1 MNDKT
6 KTKKVRIL
14 DSNKHNFHTMKNSN
28 LSLGIKRLPYSRMLK
43 SEMADFVEKTIGI
56 FEAHD
61 PESVMVNPMFNLLLA
76 KTSDIK
82 LLRLSFGIDTERLR
96 ENKLKAEM
104 MLQISAFKLKVRM
117 LTRSNLALDLHVI
130 QNAINSHLRLL
141 NKCRNDKELSQKI
154 AGFHDMMLNNLDLQ
168 AAITEFDLNAEVQNI
183 VVAYSNLIEASQ
195 KRVRLLSKR
204 PIIDTKQITKGM
216 AIAIDNLFKAIE
228 VAALVSTVDE
238 DGLEV
243 DVTQVMDEMNQL
255 SEMYYKSI
263 TIRDANNKRKALEEE
278 MRMQGKVYVHDWTDE
293 SEASTDEEA
302 ELCSRDQENDDEQ
315 EDAPETV

>member
-117 LTRSNLALDLHVI
+117 LTRSNLELDLHVI

-238 DGLEV
+238 DGEEV